1 MSFFY
6 GILKRSEWE
15 VKMNIFNS
23 KTNKIEVFKPINE
36 NKVMMYVCGPTVYN
50 HAHIGNARPIVVF
63 DLLKRVLETE
73 GYEVHY
79 VSNFT
84 DIDDKIVTKAI
95 DENKTEVDVSEEYI
109 EAYNKIRAELFSNH
123 LDATPRVTETMDEI
137 IGFIQKLL
145 DEDAAYAV
153 DGNVYFRVDKINNYG
168 SISNQDIE
176 ALQIGSRIERNVEK
190 ENPLDFV
197 LWKKTTEGIT
207 WETPWGVGRPGW
219 HTECVVMI
227 HKEFNTNTID
237 IHGGGQDLKF
247 PHHENESAQN
257 KALHHDDLA
266 NYWVHNAMLNIDDE
280 KMSKS
285 LGNVFWAK
293 DFIAEFGS
301 NVSRWILLSTHY
313 RLVLNITDQLIEQAQ
328 AEISRIEHSL
338 NQAEVYLQINKF
350 KSGGSYNKELY
361 KEFLDCLY
369 DDLNL
374 ANAEKVLFD
383 LIKKLNQAVRSKNDP
398 VISELTVTLKKMLKV
413 LGLNISAVV
422 LNREDYQN
430 LEQWEQYKLEKNYE
444 QADAI
449 RGKLIERGI
458 L

>member
-1 MSFFY
+1 MRLY
-6 GILKRSEWE
+6 
-15 VKMNIFNS
+15 NS
-23 KTNKIEVFKPINE
+23 KTNKIEKFKAINK

-63 DLLKRVLETE
+63 DLLRRVLETE

-84 DIDDKIVTKAI
+84 DIDDKIITKAI
-95 DENKTEVDVSEEYI
+95 EEKKTESDISEEYI
-109 EAYNKIRAELFSNH
+109 EAYNKIRCELFSDQ
-123 LDATPRVTETMDEI
+123 LDATPKVTETMDEI
-137 IGFIQKLL
+137 IKFIQKLL
-145 DEDAAYAV
+145 EENAAYSV
-153 DGNVYFRVDKINNYG
+153 DGNVYFRVDKIDDYG
-168 SISNQDIE
+168 SISNQDLE
-176 ALQIGSRIERNVEK
+176 ALQIGSRIERNKEK

-197 LWKKTTEGIT
+197 LWKKTKEGIT
-207 WETPWGVGRPGW
+207 WETPWGIGRPGW

-227 HKEFNTNTID
+227 HKEFDTNTID

-257 KALHHDDLA
+257 KAIHHEDLA

-293 DFIAEFGS
+293 DFIDKFGS

-313 RLVLNITDQLIEQAQ
+313 RLVLNITDALIEQAQ
-328 AEISRIEHSL
+328 TEVSRIEHSL
-338 NQAEVYLQINKF
+338 NQASIYLQKNLIENNGVF
-350 KSGGSYNKELY
+350 DEDLYN
-361 KEFLDCLY
+361 EFLDCLY

-374 ANAEKVLFD
+374 ANADKVLFD
-383 LIKKLNQAVRSKNDP
+383 LLKQLNQAVRRKNNLK
-398 VISELTVTLKKMLKV
+398 INQLHETLMKMLNV
-413 LGLNISAVV
+413 LGLNLKPVV
-422 LNREDYQN
+422 LNEEDYQN
-430 LEQWEQYKLEKNYE
+430 LEQWEQYKLEKDYE
-444 QADAI
+444 QADKI
-449 RGKLIERGI
+449 REKLMKRGI

>member
-1 MSFFY
+1 MH
-6 GILKRSEWE
+6 L
-15 VKMNIFNS
+15 FNS
-23 KTNKIEVFKPINE
+23 KTNKIEKFIPIHE

-63 DLLKRVLETE
+63 DLLRRVLEAE

-84 DIDDKIVTKAI
+84 DIDDKIITKAI
-95 DENKTEVDVSEEYI
+95 EENTTEAVISKEYI
-109 EAYNKIRAELFSNH
+109 DAYNSIRKELFSNR
-123 LDATPRVTETMDEI
+123 LDATPRVTENMEEI
-137 IGFIQKLL
+137 IAFIQDLL
-145 DEDAAYAV
+145 DQNAAYAV
-153 DGNVYFRVDKINNYG
+153 NGNVYFRVDRIDDYG
-168 SISNQDIE
+168 SISNQDLE

-197 LWKKTTEGIT
+197 LWKTTKEGIT

-247 PHHENESAQN
+247 PHHENEAAQN
-257 KALHHDDLA
+257 KAIHHHDLA

-293 DFIAEFGS
+293 DFIEKFGS
-301 NVSRWILLSTHY
+301 NVSRWVLLSTHY
-313 RLVLNITDQLIEQAQ
+313 RLTLNITDKLIEQAQ
-328 AEISRIEHSL
+328 TEISRIEHAL
-338 NQAEVYLQINKF
+338 MQANIYLQINKIEENDDY
-350 KSGGSYNKELY
+350 SETLYN
-361 KEFLDCLY
+361 EFLNCLN

-383 LIKKLNQAVRSKNDP
+383 LVKKLNQALRSKNSKDINELLNTLNKMIDILGLSFSP
-398 VISELTVTLKKMLKV
+398 VVLKK
-413 LGLNISAVV
+413 
-422 LNREDYQN
+422 EDYQN
-430 LEQWEQYKLEKNYE
+430 LEEWERFKKEKNYE
-444 QADAI
+444 EADKI
-449 RGKLIERGI
+449 RDLLMKRGI

>member
-1 MSFFY
+1 MH
-6 GILKRSEWE
+6 L
-15 VKMNIFNS
+15 FNS
-23 KTNKIEVFKPINE
+23 KTNKVEKFIPIHK

-63 DLLKRVLETE
+63 DLLRRVLESQ
-73 GYEVHY
+73 GYDVHY

-84 DIDDKIVTKAI
+84 DIDDKIITKAI
-95 DENKTEVDVSEEYI
+95 DEKKTEAMVSEEFI
-109 EAYNKIRAELFSNH
+109 EAYNNIRTQLFSNK
-123 LDATPRVTETMDEI
+123 LDATPRVTETMEEI
-137 IGFIQKLL
+137 IDFIQELL
-145 DEDAAYAV
+145 KQGAAYAV
-153 DGNVYFRVDKINNYG
+153 NGNVYFRVNRIDDYG

-176 ALQIGSRIERNVEK
+176 ALQIGSRIERNIEK

-197 LWKKTTEGIT
+197 LWKTTKEGIT

-227 HKEFNTNTID
+227 HKEFKTNTID

-257 KALHHDDLA
+257 KAIHHEDIA
-266 NYWVHNAMLNIDDE
+266 NYWIHNAMLNIDDE

-293 DFIAEFGS
+293 DFIEKFGS

-313 RLVLNITDQLIEQAQ
+313 RLTLNITDKLIEQAQ
-328 AEISRIEHSL
+328 SEISRIEHAL
-338 NQAEVYLQINKF
+338 NQSSIYLQINKAAQDD
-350 KSGGSYNKELY
+350 GYKEEIY

-374 ANAEKVLFD
+374 ANADKVMFE
-383 LIKKLNQAVRSKNDP
+383 LIKNLNQELRSKKTAKIRESYN
-398 VISELTVTLKKMLKV
+398 TLKKMNNI
-413 LGLNISAVV
+413 LGLNFTAVV
-422 LNREDYQN
+422 LNKEDFQK
-430 LEQWEQYKLEKNYE
+430 LDKWEVLKQEKKYDEADQIRKKLM
-444 QADAI
+444 
-449 RGKLIERGI
+449 ERGI